1 MITRIEATRYR
12 CLENIGVDIPR
23 FGILVGANGAGKT
36 TLLEIPRVMSDCL
49 RQRDITQAFTQR
61 QQGRPPRCAALK
73 ELIFCAQGN
82 EFILALEVALPEWVV
97 MNLVDG
103 LPASQKKE
111 NHWLKYGRYEIR
123 LEIFNDRQLQVKN
136 EYLFL
141 FSDKTRP
148 DHYVSRLHGEGNPH
162 RDWRFVI
169 KREYGGE
176 AEFRVETEKG
186 AKSRSSKVE
195 PTMLALPRV
204 QFESKK
210 EFPAATWLYDVL
222 TQGYLFYQPD
232 LAALQTASPPGLQN
246 TLMPDAANLPQL
258 AMELQKDEFRFSLWQ
273 DHVKTALPQIQR
285 IEVKEREED
294 HHLYFSITYQG
305 GYTVTSSGLSEG
317 TLRIL
322 ALTILPYL
330 NNLPAIVFLE
340 EPENGIHPRAIEA
353 VLQSLSSAYDSQ
365 IFISSHSP
373 VVLAN
378 SALDQ
383 ILCSRL
389 EANGA
394 ATIIAGTAHP
404 QLKNWKG
411 QVDLGALFATG
422 VLG

>member
-1 MITRIEATRYR
+1 MITRIEAMRYR
-12 CLENIGVDIPR
+12 CFENIGIDIPKY
-23 FGILVGANGAGKT
+23 GVLVGANGAGKT
-36 TLLEIPRVMSDCL
+36 TLLDIPRVISDCL

-61 QQGRPPRCAALK
+61 QQGRLPRCATLK
-73 ELIFCAQGN
+73 ELIFCLQGN
-82 EFILALEVALPEWVV
+82 EFILCLEVALPEQVI
-97 MNLVDG
+97 MNLVEG

-111 NHWLKYGRYEIR
+111 RHWLKYGRYEIR

-141 FSDKTRP
+141 FSDSSMP
-148 DHYVSRLHGEGNPH
+148 DRSDGRLHGESAPH

-169 KREYGGE
+169 KREYGSD
-176 AEFRVETEKG
+176 AEFRVETQKR
-186 AKSRSSKVE
+186 AKSRSSKVD
-195 PTMLALPRV
+195 PAMLVLPRV
-204 QFESKK
+204 QFESKA
-210 EFPAATWLYDVL
+210 EFPAAAWLYDVL
-222 TQGYLFYQPD
+222 TREYLFYQPE
-232 LAALQTASPPGLQN
+232 LKSFQAASPPGLQD
-246 TLMPDAANLPQL
+246 TLMPDAANLPHL
-258 AMELQKDEFRFSLWQ
+258 VMALQRDEFRFGLWQ
-273 DHVKTALPQIQR
+273 DHVKTAVPQIAQ

-294 HHLYFSITYQG
+294 HHVYFSITYQG

-330 NNLPAIVFLE
+330 NTLPGIVFLE

-353 VLQSLSSAYDSQ
+353 VLQSLSSAYDAQ
-365 IFISSHSP
+365 LFISTHSP

-378 SALDQ
+378 SELDQ

-394 ATIIAGTAHP
+394 ATIIPGTAHP
-404 QLKNWKG
+404 QLRDWKG
-411 QVDLGALFATG
+411 QVDLGALFAAG

>member
-1 MITRIEATRYR
+1 MITRIEAMRYR
-12 CLENIGVDIPR
+12 CFENIGIDIPKY
-23 FGILVGANGAGKT
+23 GVLVGANGAGKT
-36 TLLEIPRVMSDCL
+36 TLLDIPRVISDCL

-73 ELIFCAQGN
+73 ELIFCLQGN
-82 EFILALEVALPEWVV
+82 EFILCLEVALPEQVV
-97 MNLVDG
+97 MNLVEG
-103 LPASQKKE
+103 LSASQKKE
-111 NHWLKYGRYEIR
+111 RHWLKYGRYEIR

-141 FSDKTRP
+141 FSESSIP
-148 DHYVSRLHGEGNPH
+148 DRSDGRLHGETAAH

-169 KREYGGE
+169 KREYGGDT
-176 AEFRVETEKG
+176 EFRVETQKG

-195 PTMLALPRV
+195 PAMLALPRV
-204 QFESKK
+204 QFESKA
-210 EFPAATWLYDVL
+210 EFPAAAWLYDVL
-222 TQGYLFYQPD
+222 TREYLFYQPE
-232 LAALQTASPPGLQN
+232 LKALQAASPPGLQD
-246 TLMPDAANLPQL
+246 TLMPDAANLPHL
-258 AMELQKDEFRFSLWQ
+258 VMELQKDEFRFGLWQ
-273 DHVKTALPQIQR
+273 DHVKTALPQIAR

-294 HHLYFSITYQG
+294 HHVYFSITYQG

-330 NNLPAIVFLE
+330 NTLPGIVFLE

-353 VLQSLSSAYDSQ
+353 VLQSLSSAYDAQ
-365 IFISSHSP
+365 LFISTHSP

-378 SALDQ
+378 SELDQ
-383 ILCSRL
+383 ILCARL

-394 ATIIAGTAHP
+394 ATIIPGTAHP
-404 QLKNWKG
+404 QLRDWKG
-411 QVDLGALFATG
+411 QVDLGALFAAG